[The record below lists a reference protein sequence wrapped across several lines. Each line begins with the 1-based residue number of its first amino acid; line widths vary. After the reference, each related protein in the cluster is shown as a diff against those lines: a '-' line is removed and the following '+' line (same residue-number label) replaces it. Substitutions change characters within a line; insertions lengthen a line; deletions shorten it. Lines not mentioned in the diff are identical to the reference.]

1 LTGLGIE
8 QGTIRVLQGGDVLA
22 EWGPMRLVISAF
34 VGKVPQPR
42 MGERGGRYAFTVLEK
57 VSRLKRELSGP
68 CTRIQGMPMDSVA
81 LEMLRS
87 VVAVGDPDLT
97 PMAAVAGAI
106 ADQVADFLAERGM
119 TKTIVNNGGDI
130 AIRLTGDN
138 GVTVGIREDVNGHD
152 FSHVIRLGPER
163 ASWGVA
169 TSGLGGRSQTRGIAS
184 AVSVIAPTA
193 SLADAAA
200 TAVANAT
207 FVRDA
212 GVVQVDAERLAPD
225 TDIPGIPVT
234 CQVGP
239 LCEATRSLAVAQ
251 ALLRAQAMMQ
261 QGTIIG
267 AFVSVAG
274 MHGMTASF
282 RERLIKN
289 R

>member
-1 LTGLGIE
+1 MAQGI
-8 QGTIRVLQGGDVLA
+8 IRVLRGGDVLA

-68 CTRIQGMPMDSVA
+68 STQIQGMPGDSVA

-97 PMAAVAGAI
+97 PMAAVAGTI

-119 TKTIVNNGGDI
+119 TKIIVNNGGDI
-130 AIRLTGDN
+130 AIRLAGDD
-138 GVTVGIREDVNGHD
+138 GVTVGIREDVKAHD

-169 TSGLGGRSQTRGIAS
+169 TSGLGGRSLTRGIAS

-207 FVRDA
+207 LVRDA

-234 CQVGP
+234 CQVGA
-239 LCEATRSLAVAQ
+239 LCEATPSLAVAQ
-251 ALLRAQAMMQ
+251 ALLKAAAMMQ
-261 QGTIIG
+261 QGTIVG

-274 MHGMTASF
+274 MRGMTPSF
-282 RERLIKN
+282 RERLIN
-289 R
+289 G